1 MASNHSARYV
11 AAGKEST
18 YNSPVA
24 YSAYGEVESESF
36 QQSYD
41 VLKRNDMN
49 YYGAAKAIVSKK
61 IAEGSISMALQPDK
75 FTLMMLHGIMG
86 QDAPSSDGGSSPTTD
101 ERTFTEHSISSNVD
115 LPSYTF
121 RVGRD
126 NHEHIF
132 AGQVIESISVSASIG
147 EYAMMTVNTV
157 GASQNSSTAAL
168 NSGHPTYTKDAA
180 HFSKIFVDFEG
191 TASNSDHS
199 LLVQSVDFEVKTN
212 RDMDNSYSLGDETCV
227 RAPPRTLREI
237 SGSLT
242 FHKSVLSTDTSSNN
256 EPHFDELMGATSA
269 NGQALFHPAATTP
282 ALSVLF
288 EVDGDNFIRFDF
300 AKIHFEMPET
310 SVSGRD
316 TQTMTVNFHAL
327 YDLDNS
333 LGNSKEMM
341 RIVCKSEDGLADYDA

>member
-1 MASNHSARYV
+1 MATNHSARYV

-18 YNSPVA
+18 YNTPVG
-24 YSAYGEVESESF
+24 YSAYGEIESESF

-61 IAEGSISMALQPDK
+61 TSEGSFSMALQPDK

-86 QDAPSSDGGSSPTTD
+86 SDSESADGTA
-101 ERTFTEHSISSNVD
+101 ERIFSEHQLSSNVD

-121 RVGRD
+121 RIGRD
-126 NHEHIF
+126 EHEHIF
-132 AGQVIESISVSASIG
+132 AGQVIESVSVSASIG

-157 GASQNSSTAAL
+157 GASQNSSTGSK
-168 NSGHPTYTKDAA
+168 NGGHSTYTKDAA
-180 HFSKIFVDFEG
+180 HFSKIYVDFEG
-191 TASNSDHS
+191 TATNSNHS
-199 LLVQSVDFEVKTN
+199 TLVQSVDFEIKTN
-212 RDMDNSYSLGDETCV
+212 RDIDNSYGLGDETCV

-242 FHKSVLSTDTSSNN
+242 MHKSLLAADTSTNN
-256 EPHFDELMGATSA
+256 EPHFDELMGATSSNA
-269 NGQALFHPAATTP
+269 QAIFHPTTTIP
-282 ALSVLF
+282 ALSLLF
-288 EVDGDNFIRFDF
+288 EVDADNFIRFDF

-316 TQTMTVNFHAL
+316 SQTMSVNFHAL
-327 YDLDNS
+327 YDMDNAS
-333 LGNSKEMM
+333 GNPNEMM
-341 RIVCKSEDGLADYDA
+341 RIVCKSEDGLTDYDA